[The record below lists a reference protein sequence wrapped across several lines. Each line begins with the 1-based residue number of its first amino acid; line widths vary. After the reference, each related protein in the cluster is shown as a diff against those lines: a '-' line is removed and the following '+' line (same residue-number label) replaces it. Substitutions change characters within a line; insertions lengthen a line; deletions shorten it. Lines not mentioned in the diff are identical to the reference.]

1 MARIQRKALKAKA
14 RIFEPLL
21 LSKLGLK
28 ASARLRCALR
38 SVDAW
43 RTVFPHPRCDAK
55 GLDARGQL
63 TGNHGSKAGQGVDH
77 RLATTRKV
85 GGTVVGTELTLG
97 GEPSEYH
104 AGQEAKKNVEDE
116 RNDSEHPARAV
127 SRLVF
132 GDEAVDGEGDEASQE
147 HDECVDHDL
156 DGGEVNPVII
166 GYVISKAIRFVHAI
180 QKRER
185 LLI

>member
-1 MARIQRKALKAKA
+1 MLFDRWMGGEQFAHTR
-14 RIFEPLL
+14 
-21 LSKLGLK
+21 G
-28 ASARLRCALR
+28 
-38 SVDAW
+38 
-43 RTVFPHPRCDAK
+43 DAK
-55 GLDARGQL
+55 GLKALGQL
-63 TGNHGSKAGQGVDH
+63 SGDHAAQARQGVDH
-77 RLATTRKV
+77 GLTLSHKV
-85 GGTVVGTELTLG
+85 GGTVVGAELTLG
-97 GEPSEYH
+97 GEPSDYH

-116 RNDSEHPARAV
+116 RNDSEHPTRAV
-127 SRLVF
+127 SRLAF

-156 DGGEVNPVII
+156 DGGEVNPVIV